1 LFTVENAT
9 FCKLNI
15 GDLNM
20 TKTVTKTTQVLN
32 AFVSG
37 QELTAKQMAS
47 RFGVQNPTA
56 TVSNIRRLG
65 YAIYGN
71 RTATGGTKYRLGT
84 PSRRVIAAGYAAL
97 GRNA

>member
-1 LFTVENAT
+1 
-9 FCKLNI
+9 
-15 GDLNM
+15 M